1 MGWIEQDKSNY
12 CEVTR
17 MKMHVLNEY
26 MILFYGPNQKPV
38 GKKWNAKSEFKAM
51 PWFWKTSLAA
61 STKLWATSSSV
72 PFCLSELCPL
82 LCVRVCVFRIPI
94 CTYNPLFCSLM
105 LIALPKFCKCEM
117 LRHARRVEHLLSR
130 LASRPPV
137 CLPVCTPPRE
147 TGIRGLGGLTVWMAY
162 E

>member
-1 MGWIEQDKSNY
+1 MRSMNTWY
-12 CEVTR
+12 CSPAPIRNRLGRNEMQSQNLKR
-17 MKMHVLNEY
+17 RSGSEKPAWLHPRGRERLPRLSRSASLNFAHY
-26 MILFYGPNQKPV
+26 C
-38 GKKWNAKSEFKAM
+38 A
-51 PWFWKTSLAA
+51 
-61 STKLWATSSSV
+61 
-72 PFCLSELCPL
+72 CLC
-82 LCVRVCVFRIPI
+82 VCVFRIPI

-130 LASRPPV
+130 LASHPPV